1 MNTMSLQEWGSGP
14 NNWDSKERLTTIAMN
29 TYVVTSESHKH
40 RHFYLEQGARVETHL
55 EVRLQK
61 IVSIP
66 IGYKS
71 QYQQRLY
78 KEVNRIIQEHF
89 LKNSPNTSNSNE
101 VIFQDR

>member
-1 MNTMSLQEWGSGP
+1 MNTMSLQEWGAGP

-29 TYVVTSESHKH
+29 MHVVTSESHKH
-40 RHFYLEQGARVETHL
+40 RHFYLEQGARVKTHL
-55 EVRLQK
+55 EVKLKK

-78 KEVNRIIQEHF
+78 KKVNRIIQEVF
-89 LKNSPNTSNSNE
+89 
-101 VIFQDR
+101 